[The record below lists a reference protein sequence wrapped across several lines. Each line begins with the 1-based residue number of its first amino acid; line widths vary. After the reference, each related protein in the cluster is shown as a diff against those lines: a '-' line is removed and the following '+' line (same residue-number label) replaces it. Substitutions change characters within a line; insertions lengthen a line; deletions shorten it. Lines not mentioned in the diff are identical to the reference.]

1 MKCNYTYSCFT
12 LPALPY
18 SPNTSPSQ
26 LYDFF
31 FNLHIIE
38 SSQICIGVWIHPL
51 EHGKLIRAHTLTK
64 RIILFLPAAIMC

>member
-1 MKCNYTYSCFT
+1 M
-12 LPALPY
+12 
-18 SPNTSPSQ
+18 Q
-26 LYDFF
+26 LYILLLYPPSSPIFPQHISFPTLCFF

-64 RIILFLPAAIMC
+64 RIILFLPVVVPQ

>member
-26 LYDFF
+26 LYYFF
-31 FNLHIIE
+31 FNLHTTE
-38 SSQICIGVWIHPL
+38 FSQIGVDPSL
-51 EHGKLIRAHTLTK
+51 EHGKLISAHTLTK
-64 RIILFLPAAIMC
+64 RIILLLPAAIIC